1 LDLDI
6 INNKQTNKLSFIS
19 DLFVL
24 MSFLNINIYRDK
36 VCIYIYT
43 ENLLIPCIKQTKKH
57 NVFSTFYFL
66 LKYIKT
72 DFYVYICVLVLKT
85 GYFLKLKSILTII
98 IMMMFDLCNSAL
110 ANCVCVCVCL
120 SCYYYCSCVFIFHF
134 VFFFVRFLS
143 FFNSEI
149 QSA

>member
-1 LDLDI
+1 
-6 INNKQTNKLSFIS
+6 
-19 DLFVL
+19 
-24 MSFLNINIYRDK
+24 MSFLNINIYIYRDK

-43 ENLLIPCIKQTKKH
+43 ENLLIPCIKQTNKKKH

-98 IMMMFDLCNSAL
+98 IMMMFDLCNSAV
-110 ANCVCVCVCL
+110 ANYMCVCV
-120 SCYYYCSCVFIFHF
+120 FILLLLLLQLCFHF
-134 VFFFVRFLS
+134 SFCLFFVRFLS
-143 FFNSEI
+143 FFLI
-149 QSA
+149 QKFKAHERNKLK